1 MADVNINIASQFVGK
16 KAFKQAETATDKLQ
30 KNVKALA
37 GSLGIAF
44 GARAIVNFAKLAIKT
59 GLEQQAQQDRLNQL
73 LKVGVGASSE
83 QVAILNRQA
92 SALEKIGVVSAG
104 NITQTQSQLATF
116 NLQVS
121 TIEKLTP
128 AILDYVTAEKGA
140 TASAAEFKSM
150 TNGLA
155 QALNGNFASL
165 TKVGFVIDENTR
177 AQIKNG
183 SEAERTAALVKVLE
197 STYKGFNAELRATP
211 TGQMQVLAN
220 TADDAR
226 TIIGQGLVQAL
237 ADATGGVDELGNSFN
252 ALVKVATVI
261 SDLSIG
267 IGRTFSALAQTDIGT
282 KGVSPLESLRRF
294 RRATEQFRRQDA
306 LAAQKASISSGN
318 YGSLTGFQR
327 QFQDNKAKKI
337 ADAAAKI
344 AKAAAAKL
352 AKVEK
357 DKLKA
362 KKDAAALSKANS
374 LFEINAAGIIAAL
387 KGDISKEERTRL
399 ELQLAILTGNASEA
413 SKLAAALGKAQGLT
427 KELIDYYSGLP
438 DAKNP
443 FSGWITTLLNAQ
455 ALAASIAQGNY
466 NTAPSLMAGTA
477 PSSTHPSSQA
487 AMTGRQ
493 QFERGLSGG
502 LYGSTP
508 VVNVAVTLDGQEITG
523 AITKVQTNNYLS
535 GKILTLERLQSSFG

>member
-252 ALVKVATVI
+252 AILKVATVI

-267 IGRTFSALAQTDIGT
+267 IGRTFSALAQADLGT

-294 RRATEQFRRQDA
+294 RRATEQFRKDDA
-306 LAAQKASISSGN
+306 LAAQKASIAGGN

-327 QFQDNKAKKI
+327 QFQDAQAKKS
-337 ADAAAKI
+337 A
-344 AKAAAAKL
+344 AAAAKL
-352 AKVEK
+352 AKSQ
-357 DKLKA
+357 LKVTKEQTKA
-362 KKDAAALSKANS
+362 IKEQTALQKAGT
-374 LFEINAAGIIAAL
+374 LFDIEQAGILAAL

-399 ELQLAILTGNASEA
+399 ELQLAILTGNTTEA
-413 SKLAAALGKAQGLT
+413 SKLAAELGKAQGLT
-427 KELIDYYSGLP
+427 KELIAYYSALP

-455 ALAASIAQGNY
+455 QLAASIAAGNY
-466 NTAPSLMAGTA
+466 NQIPLAVMTSAPSGFGVTGTQYSIPNGTQMTSAAGVNFT
-477 PSSTHPSSQA
+477 
-487 AMTGRQ
+487 
-493 QFERGLSGG
+493 
-502 LYGSTP
+502 
-508 VVNVAVTLDGQEITG
+508 VNVNAGSIIAEEALADVVRDNLL
-523 AITKVQTNNYLS
+523 NNS
-535 GKILTLERLQSSFG
+535 LQAKFASIFRQGGSFG

>member
-16 KAFKQAETATDKLQ
+16 KAFKQAETATNKLQ
-30 KNVKALA
+30 KNVKSLA
-37 GSLGIAF
+37 ASLGIAF

-59 GLEQQAQQDRLNQL
+59 GLEQQAQQDRLNKL

-104 NITQTQSQLATF
+104 NVTQTQSQLATF

-140 TASAAEFKSM
+140 TASAADFKSM

-183 SEAERTAALVKVLE
+183 SEAERAAALVKVLD
-197 STYKGFNAELRATP
+197 STYKGFNAELRKTP

-237 ADATGGVDELGNSFN
+237 VDATGGVDELGKSFDEV
-252 ALVKVATVI
+252 LKVATVI

-267 IGRTFSALAQTDIGT
+267 IGRTFSALAQADLGT

-294 RRATEQFRRQDA
+294 KSATEEFRRQDA

-327 QFQDNKAKKI
+327 QFQDAQAKRS
-337 ADAAAKI
+337 AAAAAKL
-344 AKAAAAKL
+344 AKAAADKL

-362 KKDAAALSKANS
+362 TKDASALSKANS
-374 LFEINAAGIIAAL
+374 LFDINAAGIIAAL

-399 ELQLAILTGNASEA
+399 ELQLAILTGNTTEA
-413 SKLAAALGKAQGLT
+413 SKLAAELGKAQGLT
-427 KELIDYYSGLP
+427 KELIAFYSGLP

-455 ALAASIAQGNY
+455 QLAASIAAGNY
-466 NTAPSLMAGTA
+466 NQVPLAVMTSAPSGFGVTGTQYSIPNGTEMTSAAGVNFT
-477 PSSTHPSSQA
+477 
-487 AMTGRQ
+487 
-493 QFERGLSGG
+493 
-502 LYGSTP
+502 
-508 VVNVAVTLDGQEITG
+508 VNVNAGSIIAEEALADVVRDNLLNNSLQAKFA
-523 AITKVQTNNYLS
+523 AIFRQ
-535 GKILTLERLQSSFG
+535 GGSFG